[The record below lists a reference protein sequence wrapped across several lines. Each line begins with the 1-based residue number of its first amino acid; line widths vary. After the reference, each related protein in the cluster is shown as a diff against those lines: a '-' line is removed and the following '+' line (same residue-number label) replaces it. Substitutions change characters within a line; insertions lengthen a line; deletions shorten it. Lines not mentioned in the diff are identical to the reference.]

1 MLVMPIE
8 VEWIIKRNSA
18 DLTSRSLRG
27 MDATSGSL
35 RWEFRRGMLVMPAE
49 LARRRQSVACLQGLS
64 GNPQPFGEAF
74 PKQLGFFGSL

>member
-1 MLVMPIE
+1 MPAE
-8 VEWIIKRNSA
+8 LAWTIKRCA
-18 DLTSRSLRG
+18 A
-27 MDATSGSL
+27 DATSASL
-35 RWEFRRGMLVMPAE
+35 QGTDPTSGFLQWEFRRGMLVMLAE